1 MIKNT
6 EKLVYQ
12 ILLNVPSTRK
22 DDFILYAYVLYK
34 NGIDLNMPTK
44 TFFLNAEKMKAPA
57 FETVSRCR
65 RKIQEKYPELIDKET
80 AEKRYNARLEFFDYS
95 KGR

>member
-6 EKLVYQ
+6 ETLVHQ

-22 DDFILYAYVLYK
+22 NDFILYAYVLYK
-34 NGIDLNMPTK
+34 HGVDLNMK
-44 TFFLNAEKMKAPA
+44 LKDFFMGAKVLHLPA

-65 RKIQEKYPELIDKET
+65 RKLQEKYPELIDKET
-80 AEKRYNARLEFFDYS
+80 AEKRYNARLDFFDYS